1 MTSSSTR
8 RTWMLGGVAAAAAVA
23 GAGAAWWRRSAPTQ
37 AVGEQLSASFWASRF
52 EQPDGSSLQMASLK
66 GKQLLLNFWA
76 TWCPPC
82 IEELPMV
89 DRFYR
94 DQRVNGWQVVGLA
107 IDRPEAVKKFLAR
120 TPVTFPI
127 GITGLDG
134 TELVRELGNTGG
146 GLPFTLVLAANGSVM
161 ARKMGQLLPAD
172 LDAWQRAE
180 LHS

>member
-1 MTSSSTR
+1 
-8 RTWMLGGVAAAAAVA
+8 MLGGVAAAAAVA
-23 GAGAAWWRRSAPTQ
+23 GAGAAWWKRSSAEQAP
-37 AVGEQLSASFWASRF
+37 GEQLPASFWASRF
-52 EQPDGSSLQMASLK
+52 EQPGGNPLQMALLK
-66 GKQLLLNFWA
+66 GKPLLLNFWA

-82 IEELPMV
+82 VEELPMV

-94 DQRVNGWQVVGLA
+94 DQRANGWQVVGLA
-107 IDRPEAVKKFLAR
+107 IDRPDSVKKFLAH
-120 TPVTFPI
+120 TPVSFPI

-146 GLPFTLVLAANGSVM
+146 GLPFTLVLAANGSVA
-161 ARKMGQLLPAD
+161 ARKMGQLLPVD